1 MTSAVTEIAR
11 TINPLTVSISNGI
24 MRSIN
29 FMIDRMSRVRLS
41 NRKAVEQ
48 LAYSLRV
55 EYPKESDEYVMNIA
69 INLLKDAR

>member
-1 MTSAVTEIAR
+1 MTSAVTETAR
-11 TINPLTVSISNGI
+11 AINPLSISISNGI

-29 FMIDRMSRVRLS
+29 FVIDRMLRVRLS
-41 NRKAVEQ
+41 NRKTVEQ

-55 EYPKESDEYVMNIA
+55 EYPKESDEYVMNMA

>member
-1 MTSAVTEIAR
+1 MTSAVTETAR
-11 TINPLTVSISNGI
+11 AINPLSVSISNGI

-29 FMIDRMSRVRLS
+29 FVIDRMSRVRLS
-41 NRKAVEQ
+41 NRKTVEQ

-55 EYPKESDEYVMNIA
+55 EYPKESDEYVMNMA

>member
-1 MTSAVTEIAR
+1 MTSAVTETAR
-11 TINPLTVSISNGI
+11 AINPLSVSISNGI

-29 FMIDRMSRVRLS
+29 FVIDRMSRVRLS
-41 NRKAVEQ
+41 NRKTVEQ

-55 EYPKESDEYVMNIA
+55 EYPKESDEYVMNKE